1 MSRTAAREKGS
12 SVREGSENV
21 SMTAG
26 GMQDSRVRAGQQQ
39 VSRTAAR
46 EHDGSVREGSENVSM
61 TAGGMQDSSM
71 SKAAPH
77 ELDWS
82 KGQTAVNK

>member
-1 MSRTAAREKGS
+1 MSRTAGE
-12 SVREGSENV
+12 
-21 SMTAG
+21 
-26 GMQDSRVRAGQQQ
+26 QDSICGRSQQH